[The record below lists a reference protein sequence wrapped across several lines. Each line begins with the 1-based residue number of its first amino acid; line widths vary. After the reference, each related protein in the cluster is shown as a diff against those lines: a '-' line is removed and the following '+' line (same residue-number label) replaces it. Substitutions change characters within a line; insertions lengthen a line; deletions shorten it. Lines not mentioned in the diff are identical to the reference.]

1 MKKAKIIITVCVIL
15 VIIIGSI
22 LLVLNLNRKNS
33 KDTSSNDTT
42 SMKGQKIVECVLTKE
57 PVERPFNQSERVDK
71 LKNMQNFYC
80 MYVPHSDDAVETDNT
95 LYYPVSDYQHV
106 IIGQCITLT
115 DYFEYVAQVE
125 GLDSNDFEIIDTVDG
140 YYSLEPVTYYLIKA
154 PYGTKD
160 MYIFLYCIYTYDD
173 DGNEIT
179 SEYVATLTAD
189 PKYYQDSYDL
199 LNEMFDTRVC
209 LDGDHLAA
217 NADKPSITS
226 DYTQDFPGRYITVY
240 ANGRINTNY
249 KLDVD
254 LKEDFPYTSMGDDWD
269 YLAIRVYGE
278 HDLRIS
284 EIILSDGNQTI
295 TEFRN
300 VYDPTTITVGYGIL
314 LIDISNLDLSENSK
328 FELTLYTEQELNI
341 ISLGRIPSSVSKQ
354 ISINGVQAYEPGLD
368 TVSANVIDETNPNKS
383 DNSNSY
389 TIDEY
394 QIEDEEF
401 EGMPGTYQ
409 DEEEPEP
416 HH

>member
-22 LLVLNLNRKNS
+22 LLVLNLNGKNS

-42 SMKGQKIVECVLTKE
+42 SMKGKKIVECVLTKE

-71 LKNMQNFYC
+71 LKNMQNFYS
-80 MYVPHSDDAVETDNT
+80 MRVPYSEDAVETDNT

-106 IIGQCITLT
+106 IIGQCISLT
-115 DYFEYVAQVE
+115 DYLEYVAQVE

-209 LDGDHLAA
+209 LDGDHLAVS
-217 NADKPSITS
+217 ADDTKTNEP
-226 DYTQDFPGRYITVY
+226 TQDFPGQLITVS
-240 ANGRINTNY
+240 ANGELNTNY
-249 KLDVD
+249 KVSVD
-254 LKEDFPYTSMGDDWD
+254 LKEDFPYITVGDDWD
-269 YLAIRVYGE
+269 YLTIRVYGE
-278 HDLRIS
+278 KDLRIA
-284 EIILSDGNQTI
+284 EMVLTDGEHTI
-295 TEFRN
+295 TDFVN
-300 VYDPTTITVGYGIL
+300 SYDPTTIDTGYGIL
-314 LIDISNLDLSENSK
+314 LIDISSLDLDVNSK
-328 FELTLYTEQELNI
+328 YELTLYTNDKLNN
-341 ISLGRIPSSVSKQ
+341 ISLGRVPSSVAKE
-354 ISINGVQAYEPGLD
+354 IRIKGIHAYEAGLD
-368 TVSANVIDETNPNKS
+368 TVSANVIN
-383 DNSNSY
+383 
-389 TIDEY
+389 EY
-394 QIEDEEF
+394 INEDYS